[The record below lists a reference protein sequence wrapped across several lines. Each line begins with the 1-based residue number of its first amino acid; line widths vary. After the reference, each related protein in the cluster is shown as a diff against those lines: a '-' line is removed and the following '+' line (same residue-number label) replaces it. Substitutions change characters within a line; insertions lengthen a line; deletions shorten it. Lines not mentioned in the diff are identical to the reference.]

1 MQNNMTKG
9 LMEALGK
16 WQEVKP
22 PVDLDGNN
30 PHFKSKYA
38 TLANIIKTVQPI
50 LAQCGLTYVQ
60 AVQGGNIITVLMHP
74 KSEGVM
80 VSERPIPEY
89 TKVQDEGSFITYQK
103 RYQLSALLGI
113 ATDSDT
119 DGNGVEKQ
127 KATALPKAIDAQIEN
142 AITGGT
148 KGMAS
153 GNRQVIDLVLA
164 GLTVDSAQVRRLVE
178 AEYRHFPDRLTA
190 VVLLLE
196 ELGYVVT
203 QSTQK

>member
-1 MQNNMTKG
+1 MENKITKG
-9 LMEALGK
+9 LMEALAK
-16 WQEVKP
+16 WQSQKP
-22 PVDLDGNN
+22 SVDLDGSN

-50 LAQCGLTYVQ
+50 LADCALTYVQ
-60 AVQGGNIITVLMHP
+60 TVNGGNIVTVLMHP
-74 KSEGVM
+74 ESEGVL
-80 VSERPIPEY
+80 VSERPIPEFN
-89 TKVQDEGSFITYQK
+89 KVQDEGSFITYQK

-113 ATDSDT
+113 ATESDT

-127 KATALPKAIDAQIEN
+127 KVTALPKATDAQIDN
-142 AITGGT
+142 AINGKT

-164 GLTVDSAQVRRLVE
+164 SLTIDSAQMRRLVE
-178 AEYRHFPDRLTA
+178 AEYRYFPDRLTG

-196 ELGYVVT
+196 ELGYTVT
-203 QSTQK
+203 QNTQQ